1 MGMLVN
7 PFTKWLWDA
16 RRSLLVWSAAVAVVG
31 GIYAAFW
38 PTANNPELQKAIE
51 AYPQALM
58 EAMDFTDIATAAGYL
73 NASVYG
79 MIVPVLLLVYA
90 ITAGAR
96 IIAGDEIAGTLDL
109 ILAYPLSR
117 SRLALQRFAAFIVS
131 LVIMDG
137 VLWLAILALSG
148 PANLEGISV
157 AQFSAM
163 HLHLLLFSVFFGAV
177 AYSVGAASGSKSL
190 ALGSATGVAV
200 FGYLAKGIFPQ
211 VEALEWVEN
220 LSPFHWLNSKNPLR
234 SGIQIGD
241 ALLMLGLASVLV
253 AVGTW
258 LLNRRDIAV

>member
-1 MGMLVN
+1 MSVLAN

-16 RRSLLVWSAAVAVVG
+16 RRSLLVWSVAVVVVG
-31 GIYAAFW
+31 GIYTAFW

-79 MIVPVLLLVYA
+79 LIVPALLLVYA

-96 IIAGDEIAGTLDL
+96 VVAGDESDGTLDL

-117 SRLALQRFAAFIVS
+117 SRLALQRFAALIVS
-131 LVIMDG
+131 LVIMVG
-137 VLWLAILALSG
+137 VFWLAILALSG
-148 PANLEGISV
+148 PADLEGISV

-163 HLHLLLFSVFFGAV
+163 HLHLLLFGTL
-177 AYSVGAASGSKSL
+177 AYAVGAASGSKSL
-190 ALGSATGVAV
+190 ALGIAAGVAV
-200 FGYLAKGIFPQ
+200 FGYLAKGVFPQ
-211 VEALEWVEN
+211 VEELEWVEN
-220 LSPFHWLNSKNPLR
+220 LSPFHWLNSENPLR